1 MIFNYKE
8 EEQLKNK
15 DNKIKYYKQVK
26 PFINGIIWN
35 ELISIRNLGNSLVF
49 YSKETRQCLG
59 VSSNITINL
68 FEEVK
73 RQ

>member
-15 DNKIKYYKQVK
+15 DNKTKYYKQVK
-26 PFINGIIWN
+26 PFII
-35 ELISIRNLGNSLVF
+35 
-49 YSKETRQCLG
+49 G

-73 RQ
+73 KQWN